1 MPAALRSSGEVGTE
15 AGGYR
20 LLANA
25 TGTLRLSV
33 WGYWTPDVARTFA
46 SDGLAAAQ
54 KLSAAG
60 VLLVDA
66 ADLKPQGSD
75 GQEAWRAF
83 FRGLVPLTFARAT
96 VLGGNALTRMQ
107 LARLLREAGL
117 DGRVEFV
124 DSSQA
129 TPGT

>member
-25 TGTLRLSV
+25 TGTLRVNV
-33 WGYWTPDVARTFA
+33 WGYWTPEVARTFA
-46 SDGLAAAQ
+46 SDALAAAQ

-60 VLLVDA
+60 VLLIDA
-66 ADLKPQGSD
+66 TDLKPQGTD
-75 GQEAWRAF
+75 GQDAWRAF
-83 FRGLVPLTFARAT
+83 FRGVVPLTFARAT

-107 LARLLREAGL
+107 LARLLREGGL
-117 DGRVEFV
+117 DGRVEFG

-129 TPGT
+129 TPGA